1 MANKHYSVDKEYDIT
16 LNFKVRVTDISNYY
30 SLSEEDI
37 KQVLDNLENEL
48 KIHFLWKISQEH
60 RIKDVGVDY
69 VTFEM
74 ED

>member
-1 MANKHYSVDKEYDIT
+1 MANKHYSVDREYDIT
-16 LNFKVRVTDISNYY
+16 LNFKVKAKNISNYY

-48 KIHFLWKISQEH
+48 KIHFLWKISNEH
-60 RIKDVGVDY
+60 RIEDVGVDY